1 MNGMNGPNMGGGV
14 PMPTPAGHQAELNY
28 IYGMVEEL
36 SRQLAEN
43 RRATEDIVSGIGRV
57 RNRARTQGLSNDQVI
72 GAAAEEI
79 NRTSP
84 PTMTKFMPN
93 YKSSKPLTPSV
104 FFAGQEQNI
113 DALVSILSESL
124 EKAKHS
130 RDANATLLTQFANG
144 LAGMLKQFH
153 EYKARH
159 VADVASWHR
168 SYRAQLD
175 EARRENTRLR
185 EQMGEMQAHAATA
198 NDALRRFRRAYDEDP
213 ARWDGRVREAAL
225 RQEVRFWKRLAMPD
239 LDDDDPCWSAD
250 DDIIDAAEKERLAN
264 LERRAA
270 HEQHIA
276 RVATDH
282 HVVGGDDEDDEHDE
296 DEDGLPPPMMMHAP
310 TPPQLVPSGSGPQ
323 MGGFA
328 MQRGDDAGLP
338 PPRPLSAAS
347 STGSTGP

>member
-1 MNGMNGPNMGGGV
+1 MNGMNGMNGPNMGGGV

-43 RRATEDIVSGIGRV
+43 RRVTEDIVSGLGRV
-57 RNRARTQGLSNDQVI
+57 RNRARTQGLGNDQVI
-72 GAAAEEI
+72 DAAAEEI
-79 NRTSP
+79 NR
-84 PTMTKFMPN
+84 
-93 YKSSKPLTPSV
+93 
-104 FFAGQEQNI
+104 QDQNM
-113 DALVSILSESL
+113 DALLSVLSESL

-130 RDANATLLTQFANG
+130 RDANATLLTQFANA

-185 EQMGEMQAHAATA
+185 EQMGEMQAHAASA
-198 NDALRRFRRAYDEDP
+198 NASLRRFRRSYDEDR
-213 ARWDGRVREAAL
+213 ARRDSRVRETAL
-225 RQEVRFWKRLAMPD
+225 RQEVRFWKRLAMPG
-239 LDDDDPCWSAD
+239 LEDDDPYWSAD
-250 DDIIDAAEKERLAN
+250 DDIVDAAEKERLAH

-270 HEQHIA
+270 HEQHLA
-276 RVATDH
+276 RRGVDG
-282 HVVGGDDEDDEHDE
+282 GGDEGDEDDE
-296 DEDGLPPPMMMHAP
+296 GLPPPMIMHAP
-310 TPPQLVPSGSGPQ
+310 TPPQYVSSGGV
-323 MGGFA
+323 GGGALGGIA
-328 MQRGDDAGLP
+328 MQRGGDDSGLPMPVPMP

-347 STGSTGP
+347 STGSTGS